1 MTWGEANRLVEK
13 LTRDPGTWLC
23 ASLNRWEYPFSRQ
36 EQLLADLFDAFGS
49 SKVGKKHKPHPLRPT
64 KRKAEKVGK
73 TTLTAAQSRAVLAR
87 MRAGLIRD

>member
-1 MTWGEANRLVEK
+1 MTWGEATRLVER
-13 LTRDPGTWLC
+13 LTADPGTWLC
-23 ASLNRWEYPFSRQ
+23 ASLNGWAYPFSRQ

-73 TTLTAAQSRAVLAR
+73 TTLTPAQARGVLAR
-87 MRAGLIRD
+87 MRAGKITD